1 MSVVKIRPSTRKKG
15 YDDLS
20 SQEPLQP
27 DVTGLQERITR
38 VADTAG
44 AKRLSYTDSHY
55 FLLVKKSYERLISGQ
70 ELLDDEFVLSGHEI
84 REVQTISD
92 NHLPRYLVYRYKYNK
107 FPALKIVEDYPPCV
121 QIEPTSICN
130 YRCVMCYQV
139 DKSFSGRSMG
149 HMGHMGL
156 NVFKQAIDELEGN
169 VEAVTLASRGEPTLN
184 PHLPEMLEYATGKFL
199 GLKLNTNASVL
210 TEPLIHAILQS
221 DLRTLVF
228 SADAADKNTYEKIR
242 VNGKFDRVMR
252 NIQLFHDI
260 KSTHYKDNPL
270 VTRVSGVK
278 LNDDQNISDMEKAW
292 GSLVNEVAF
301 VHYNP
306 WESAYNN
313 DENSLI
319 SPCTELFRRVFL
331 WWDGRFNPCDYDYKS
346 TLTELDRETFPEI
359 SIQEFWQGNLYSL
372 LREKH
377 LSKKRCDFEP
387 CKRCVAL

>member
-1 MSVVKIRPSTRKKG
+1 M
-15 YDDLS
+15 
-20 SQEPLQP
+20 
-27 DVTGLQERITR
+27 
-38 VADTAG
+38 AA
-44 AKRLSYTDSHY
+44 
-55 FLLVKKSYERLISGQ
+55 
-70 ELLDDEFVLSGHEI
+70 
-84 REVQTISD
+84 
-92 NHLPRYLVYRYKYNK
+92 N
-107 FPALKIVEDYPPCV
+107 
-121 QIEPTSICN
+121 
-130 YRCVMCYQV
+130 
-139 DKSFSGRSMG
+139 
-149 HMGHMGL
+149 
-156 NVFKQAIDELEGN
+156 
-169 VEAVTLASRGEPTLN
+169 
-184 PHLPEMLEYATGKFL
+184 
-199 GLKLNTNASVL
+199 
-210 TEPLIHAILQS
+210 
-221 DLRTLVF
+221 
-228 SADAADKNTYEKIR
+228 ADAADKNTYEKIR

-313 DENSLI
+313 DETYLT